1 VNVGTFLTRAA
12 RQRPEVPAVR
22 WGPTSLSYRQ
32 MADRALRLAAALG
45 DRGVQR
51 GDRIGILQ
59 QNRPELLETLFAG
72 FLGGLVVVPINA
84 RLHPQEVGWIL
95 GHAGA
100 SALVHGEE
108 FNDGLSGAELDE
120 RVLRVSIRPTR
131 GEEDYEGMI
140 ASAEPLPGPAEV
152 DAGDLAWLFY
162 TSGTTGRPKG
172 VMWSHRTVRLGAMSL
187 LADVVDLRPEDVV
200 LHAAPLT
207 HGSGSVAVAA
217 IARGATNVI
226 LDAASFDPAAMAD
239 LIELAGVTVVAFLA
253 PTQIVRM
260 VRELDP
266 DRLRGSSLRAIC
278 YGGGP
283 MFTEDL
289 EEAVRRFGPIWVQV
303 FGQGESPMT
312 ITVLRAEDHRRF
324 LATGD
329 PRLASAGV
337 PRTDVEVR
345 VADRDDRGLP
355 PGEVGEIQ
363 VRGDI
368 VMLGY
373 WNDPLATEEALRGGW
388 LHTGDLGAFDA
399 FGYLSVL
406 DRAKDM
412 IVTGGQNVYPREVED
427 VILAHPGVSGAAVFG
442 VPDDYWGEAVHAV
455 VVPAP
460 GAAPTE
466 RQIVEHC
473 RSHLAGFKAPKTV
486 EFVGALPTNAA
497 GKVLKRELRDPH
509 WVGYERMVSGGR
521 RPPGGAGRRET
532 LDVHVER

>member
-1 VNVGTFLTRAA
+1 MNVGTFLTRAA
-12 RQRPEVPAVR
+12 RQRPESPAVR
-22 WGPTSLSYRQ
+22 WGSTSLTYRQ
-32 MADRALRLAAALG
+32 LADRSLRLAAALAQ
-45 DRGVQR
+45 RGLKR
-51 GDRIGILQ
+51 GDRLGILQ
-59 QNRPELLETLFAG
+59 PNRPELLETLFAG
-72 FLGGLVVVPINA
+72 FLGGFVVVPVNA
-84 RLHPQEVGWIL
+84 RLHPREVAWIL

-108 FNDGLSGAELDE
+108 FNEELASAGLDDRLT
-120 RVLRVSIRPTR
+120 RVSIRPAF
-131 GEEDYEGMI
+131 GELDYEALIG
-140 ASAEPLPGPAEV
+140 SAEPLPGPAEV
-152 DAGDLAWLFY
+152 EAGDLSWLFY

-172 VMWSHRTVRLGAMSL
+172 VMWSHRTVRIGAMSF
-187 LADVVDLRPEDVV
+187 LADVIDLRPEDVV

-217 IARGATNVI
+217 IARGASNVI
-226 LDAASFDPAAMAD
+226 LDAPSFDPSALAD
-239 LIELAGVTVVAFLA
+239 AIEREGVTVVAFLA

-260 VRELDP
+260 LRELDP

-283 MFTEDL
+283 TYTEDL

-312 ITVLRAEDHRRF
+312 ITVLPAEDHRRF
-324 LATGD
+324 AATGD

-345 VADRDDRGLP
+345 VSDEQDRELP
-355 PGEVGEIQ
+355 AGEVGEIQ

-373 WNDPLATEEALRGGW
+373 WNDPPATEEAVRGGW
-388 LHTGDLGAFDA
+388 LHTGDLGAFDES
-399 FGYLSVL
+399 GYLSVL
-406 DRAKDM
+406 DRKKDM

-427 VILAHPGVSGAAVFG
+427 VLLTHPAVAGAAVFG

-455 VVPAP
+455 VVAAL

-466 RQIVEHC
+466 RDLVAHC
-473 RSHLAGFKAPKTV
+473 RSHLAGFKAPKRV
-486 EFVGALPTNAA
+486 EFVDALPTNAA
-497 GKVLKRELRDPH
+497 GKVLKREMRDPH